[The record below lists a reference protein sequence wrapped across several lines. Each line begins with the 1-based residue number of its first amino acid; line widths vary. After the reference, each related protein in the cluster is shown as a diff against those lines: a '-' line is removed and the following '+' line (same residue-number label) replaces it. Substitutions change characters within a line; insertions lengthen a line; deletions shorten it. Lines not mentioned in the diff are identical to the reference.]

1 MRGKRW
7 KDAWMLCKRDFQ
19 RYWIGLLFTFL
30 FAAYMAVCTLPML
43 GANLSKE
50 DDSVAIRCL
59 LDFISLVMI
68 GNLGFVFNRRGRRY
82 LADDSHRKHIVKLRT
97 LPVELKTIIL
107 SRFMHLSIATLL
119 NGTIYF
125 LIQYVFMRDLREVLP
140 VGNYL
145 VYVLALMTCAV
156 LIHMFYIGFEWS
168 VSGKGYMIVVL
179 LMMIGYLLISI
190 CVSFTGKSLVVML
203 IQSSNQYA
211 LAVGVISVAV
221 LIQTYTYSGKILL
234 GLLKRKDLM

>member
-1 MRGKRW
+1 MKGKRW
-7 KDAWMLCKRDFQ
+7 KDAWMLCRRDLQ
-19 RYWIGLLFTFL
+19 RYWVGLLFTFL

-43 GANLSKE
+43 GANLGQE
-50 DDSVAIRCL
+50 EDSVIIRCM
-59 LDFISLVMI
+59 LDFVSLIMI

-97 LPVELKTIIL
+97 LPVELKTIVL
-107 SRFMHLSIATLL
+107 SRFMHLSLATLI

-125 LIQYVFMRDLREVLP
+125 SIQYVFMRDLRQLLP
-140 VGNYL
+140 IGNFL
-145 VYVLALMTCAV
+145 VYVLALMTFAV
-156 LIHMFYIGFEWS
+156 LIHMFYLAFEWS
-168 VSGKGYMIVVL
+168 VSGKRYMIIVL

-190 CVSFTGKSLVVML
+190 GVSFTGQSLMIML
-203 IQSSNQYA
+203 INSSNQYA

-221 LIQTYTYSGKILL
+221 LIQTYTYSGKIML